1 MKPICRLNLQG
12 DIQDCL
18 EGLQHLAPDYYFE
31 LAPDGLCVQVE
42 QRDGSPIVVSK
53 QGNQA
58 AIRYAEKVHF
68 FRAFGLLLEQLQAGF
83 QEISITEEPQFA
95 TNGAMFD
102 VSQGNAVPR
111 VATVKSILKR
121 MAVMG
126 LNMFML
132 YTEDNYV
139 VEGEPY
145 FGYARS
151 KYTFDELKECDEF
164 AALFGIEMIPCMQTL
179 AHLTNVLKWPPYTD
193 MREDESTLLVG
204 SDKVYEFVERMV
216 VAASAPF
223 RSKRIHIGMDEA
235 WKLGLGTTL
244 QQQGLRSK
252 FDLMNEHLAEVLQIV
267 EKHGLKPMIWS
278 DMYFRAAS
286 PWGSYY
292 DLNAS
297 IPAEVIAA
305 MPQGV
310 QLVYWDYNHTD
321 EASYREY
328 IRRHRQFGSDPLFAG
343 CVWSWISFTVNW
355 GKTLATTNAALNAC
369 KQEGLKEVFTTMWGG
384 FGTECTIYA
393 TLLGMQLYAEHG
405 YARQLSMGKLQ
416 RRFEFCT
423 GGCFEDFV
431 SITYLDEVPGTE
443 PGNLK
448 RSNPSKYLMWQDL
461 LTGLF
466 DYHIVGL
473 PLAQHYSELTQTL
486 QEGINRNGEYG
497 LVFEYLSRVSH
508 VLALKADMGIR
519 ITRAYRAGHRQELQR
534 LVDTE
539 LSELTRRVRDLRA
552 CHRDQWLM
560 LYKAFGWD
568 IMDMRY
574 GALLARIDSAS
585 EQISRYLDG
594 RLSRIAELEQE
605 RLSFNGQSGLNVTC
619 IRQERITSVSRQ

>member
-1 MKPICRLNLQG
+1 
-12 DIQDCL
+12 
-18 EGLQHLAPDYYFE
+18 
-31 LAPDGLCVQVE
+31 
-42 QRDGSPIVVSK
+42 
-53 QGNQA
+53 
-58 AIRYAEKVHF
+58 
-68 FRAFGLLLEQLQAGF
+68 
-83 QEISITEEPQFA
+83 
-95 TNGAMFD
+95 
-102 VSQGNAVPR
+102 
-111 VATVKSILKR
+111 
-121 MAVMG
+121 
-126 LNMFML
+126 
-132 YTEDNYV
+132 
-139 VEGEPY
+139 
-145 FGYARS
+145 
-151 KYTFDELKECDEF
+151 
-164 AALFGIEMIPCMQTL
+164 
-179 AHLTNVLKWPPYTD
+179 
-193 MREDESTLLVG
+193 
-204 SDKVYEFVERMV
+204 
-216 VAASAPF
+216 
-223 RSKRIHIGMDEA
+223 
-235 WKLGLGTTL
+235 
-244 QQQGLRSK
+244 
-252 FDLMNEHLAEVLQIV
+252 
-267 EKHGLKPMIWS
+267 
-278 DMYFRAAS
+278 
-286 PWGSYY
+286 
-292 DLNAS
+292 
-297 IPAEVIAA
+297 
-305 MPQGV
+305 
-310 QLVYWDYNHTD
+310 
-321 EASYREY
+321 
-328 IRRHRQFGSDPLFAG
+328 
-343 CVWSWISFTVNW
+343 
-355 GKTLATTNAALNAC
+355 
-369 KQEGLKEVFTTMWGG
+369 MWGG